1 MDILHAE
8 WFPWAVSG
16 FSALLLLIWY
26 FRLAKIMAP
35 ESGTLEWIARVDRN
49 CYAELAW
56 QPIRGRGLVVLLLIT
71 LLGAG
76 KAAFLTDWE
85 NDGFWLNVGLTAAQN
100 ALCGLALLLLY
111 GVPAASFCGAV
122 LLLAADLPAP
132 VLLGCL
138 FLLFLSLGVRQLWL
152 QILLYIPAVIV
163 LLTFVGTGFSVFL
176 ILVGYILLYLI
187 LVPLHRAH
195 SVWDLAGRLALL
207 FLIPCVVVISNAL
220 VIHGADMAAVEAV
233 GEMLCDLVRWTPVW
247 HPWVNGTVLLTGTAI
262 FVLLHHASRL
272 RDTRWLFGATA
283 GLLSLQQLFCGAPEM
298 AGLGCILALTG
309 TFAAAFERR
318 GKTAAAMTAA
328 LLTICI
334 LIS

>member
-8 WFPWAVSG
+8 WLPWAVPG
-16 FSALLLLIWY
+16 ISALLLLIWY

-35 ESGTLEWIARVDRN
+35 KRGTLEWIARVDRSR
-49 CYAELAW
+49 YAELTW
-56 QPIRGRGLVVLLLIT
+56 KPIRGSGLVVLLLIAI
-71 LLGAG
+71 LGAG
-76 KAAFLTDWE
+76 KAALLTDWE
-85 NDGFWLNVGLTAAQN
+85 NGSFWLIVGLTAVQHAI
-100 ALCGLALLLLY
+100 CGLMLLLLY
-111 GVPAASFCGAV
+111 GVPAASFCGTV
-122 LLLAADLPAP
+122 LLLAADLPTP

-138 FLLFLSLGVRQLWL
+138 FLLFLSLGIRQLWI

-176 ILVGYILLYLI
+176 ILVGYVLLYLI
-187 LVPLHRAH
+187 LVPLHRER
-195 SVWDLAGRLALL
+195 SVWDLVGRLALL
-207 FLIPCVVVISNAL
+207 LLIPCVVVVSNAL
-220 VIHGADMAAVEAV
+220 VIHGVDMAAVEAA
-233 GEMLCDLVRWTPVW
+233 GAMLRELVRWTPVW

-283 GLLSLQQLFCGAPEM
+283 GLLSLQQLFCGAPEV

-309 TFAAAFERR
+309 TFTAAFERR
-318 GKTAAAMTAA
+318 RKTAAAITTA